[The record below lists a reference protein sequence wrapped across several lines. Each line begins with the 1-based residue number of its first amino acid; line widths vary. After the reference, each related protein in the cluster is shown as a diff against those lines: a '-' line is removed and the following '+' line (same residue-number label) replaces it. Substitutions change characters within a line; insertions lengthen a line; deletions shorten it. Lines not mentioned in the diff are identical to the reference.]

1 MKFRYGGSNFLLRA
15 PELYGFSCNVRTVLA
30 ELAILLLTVFGPRSL
45 WAQDMPA
52 PMQSV
57 EVPNGEPIVSQTKV
71 SSGGDVIPVTAT
83 SRRVYSS
90 HRHSKGGTSHTSVGR
105 ALADIDYKRVR
116 EKAGENSTKVFVLQ
130 SNGNILQWNAE
141 LGSFTLYSNG
151 SSSSPTWEDVQ
162 GDDVYLLSFN
172 AFVVTR
178 DSGATWQ
185 ADTAGLG
192 SAYFNAMTLDSSQY
206 VYLAASTG
214 IFKQHP
220 DSNVW
225 HHLSSYPGGGAN
237 GIYVDRKNRVY
248 ASTYGAVYMSTDGG
262 VTWHINSSGLGGGLV
277 KSFGDDAFNNVYA
290 LVNGMVVRSDSGTA
304 AWVRIDTSISNK
316 IKDPVNSY
324 SSPYIDVE
332 GDTVIYLATNYGLF
346 ASTDQGMTW
355 TEANDGIQATT
366 LYGFVNSSTRRFVS
380 TALGLYYEN
389 QGDTAWTK
397 AFPANGYAAGG
408 SIYTDNGGNL
418 YTLGPVMNIN
428 NSQSPPS
435 NWKSTDNGATWL
447 PDTMGLGVAAQSSVP
462 IYFADE
468 NGVQHY
474 SFDGAPAAV
483 YKKSSGSSWIPDT
496 AGLGLLSQT
505 YPNVFASD
513 KRGSLYWAITTTTPN
528 YAGLLYK
535 RPIAGGTW
543 LPDTAGLQGA
553 IVYSI
558 TPDKNGNLY
567 AGTYGGGIYKKT
579 GNTWS
584 GFSTPNG
591 LGGSSAFVTTVDS
604 SGALWAGFSTLNGFN
619 FLWHGIYYT
628 TDNGS
633 SWTYAGL
640 DSISVRALIVYGD
653 SVYAVTYND
662 GLYVLT
668 KNGGTNG
675 VRTATSTPN
684 TFALLQNY
692 PNPFNPT
699 TVIRFSIPQR
709 ERISLIVYDILG
721 REVATLVNGDLEAG
735 PHQATFDASKLAS
748 GIYLYR
754 LKAGTF
760 TATKKLVLLK

>member
-1 MKFRYGGSNFLLRA
+1 
-15 PELYGFSCNVRTVLA
+15 
-30 ELAILLLTVFGPRSL
+30 
-45 WAQDMPA
+45 
-52 PMQSV
+52 
-57 EVPNGEPIVSQTKV
+57 
-71 SSGGDVIPVTAT
+71 
-83 SRRVYSS
+83 
-90 HRHSKGGTSHTSVGR
+90 
-105 ALADIDYKRVR
+105 
-116 EKAGENSTKVFVLQ
+116 
-130 SNGNILQWNAE
+130 
-141 LGSFTLYSNG
+141 
-151 SSSSPTWEDVQ
+151 
-162 GDDVYLLSFN
+162 
-172 AFVVTR
+172 
-178 DSGATWQ
+178 
-185 ADTAGLG
+185 
-192 SAYFNAMTLDSSQY
+192 
-206 VYLAASTG
+206 
-214 IFKQHP
+214 
-220 DSNVW
+220 
-225 HHLSSYPGGGAN
+225 
-237 GIYVDRKNRVY
+237 
-248 ASTYGAVYMSTDGG
+248 
-262 VTWHINSSGLGGGLV
+262 
-277 KSFGDDAFNNVYA
+277 
-290 LVNGMVVRSDSGTA
+290 VRSDSGTA

-316 IKDPVNSY
+316 IKDPINSY

-380 TALGLYYEN
+380 TALGLYYEY

-408 SIYTDNGGNL
+408 SIYTDNAGNL

-483 YKKSSGSSWIPDT
+483 YRKSSGSSWIPDT
-496 AGLGLLSQT
+496 AGLGVLSQT

-640 DSISVRALIVYGD
+640 DSISVRALVVYGD

-662 GLYVLT
+662 GLYILT
-668 KNGGTNG
+668 RNGTTNS
-675 VRTATSTPN
+675 VQTSTTPPS
-684 TFALLQNY
+684 TFVLLQNY

-699 TVIRFSIPQR
+699 TAIRFSIPQR
-709 ERISLIVYDILG
+709 ERVSLIVYDVLG
-721 REVATLVNGDLEAG
+721 REVSTLVNGDLEAG
-735 PHQATFDASKLAS
+735 PHQATFDAAKLAS